1 MATMQEF
8 QARVRAAVRETVQK
22 VLAEGDLPEGADG
35 AALFTVIEDMALAA
49 GDAVSLEVFEQR
61 LAELTAEEQP
71 ADCCPQCGRLG
82 QQVKKRAREI
92 TTRRGL
98 AVRLPE
104 RECYCPGC
112 RRAFFPSASSAR
124 PGRGLRRES
133 VGLPEDCA
141 GGDQADEFRGRE
153 RRAAGDG

>member
-8 QARVRAAVRETVQK
+8 QARMQAAVRETVEK

-35 AALFTVIEDMALAA
+35 AALFTVIEDLALAA
-49 GDAVSLEVFEQR
+49 GDAISLEVFDQQ
-61 LAELTAEEQP
+61 LAKLTADEQP
-71 ADCCPQCGRLG
+71 ADCCPTCGRVG
-82 QQVKKRAREI
+82 QRAKHRTREI

-98 AVRLPE
+98 AVPLRE

-112 RRAFFPSASSAR
+112 RRAFFPSASNAR

-133 VGLPEDCA
+133 VGLPEDRARGDEA
-141 GGDQADEFRGRE
+141 GELRRGE
-153 RRAAGDG
+153 